1 MNMSKYKDKLNDLFV
16 LRLYGYLYNEY
27 NHVVY
32 YWEIIKICQKEL
44 IIIFLTFYED
54 IIIIKGT
61 IIFIIVFCYDLFSK
75 RYKPYKRVELNRLDS

>member
-1 MNMSKYKDKLNDLFV
+1 M
-16 LRLYGYLYNEY
+16 RLYGYLYNEY
-27 NHVVY
+27 SKDTY

-61 IIFIIVFCYDLFSK
+61 IVIIIINCYDIFSK
-75 RYKPYKRVELNRLDS
+75 RYKPYKSVDLNKLDS